1 MARFEK
7 GAERP
12 MNAGRKLGSVNKTTP
27 LLKDAIL
34 LAGCVAG
41 GRLVEREIIER
52 RARDAAENDSPE
64 SAGELKQAVEENGS
78 LVGYLSWLALEHP
91 TAYAPL
97 LGRVLPLQIRVD
109 SPKDRVYR
117 TVEEIKR
124 EIRARVPRHVL
135 ESLLIDD
142 SSSDSPENR
151 DDRLRGDGGADGDGG
166 VDGDNGDNGDNGDGG
181 VDGGG

>member
-1 MARFEK
+1 MARFVK

-41 GRLVEREIIER
+41 DRLVEREIIER

-78 LVGYLSWLALEHP
+78 LIGYLSWLALEHP

-109 SPKDRVYR
+109 SPKVVYR
-117 TVEEIKR
+117 TFEEIKR
-124 EIRARVPRHVL
+124 EIRARVPKDVL
-135 ESLLIDD
+135 EMLLIDD

-151 DDRLRGDGGADGDGG
+151 DDELHGDGGIDGDDGDG
-166 VDGDNGDNGDNGDGG
+166 GDGG

>member
-41 GRLVEREIIER
+41 DRLVEREIIER

-78 LVGYLSWLALEHP
+78 LVATYRGWRSSTRPRTRRCSAASCRSRSESIAP
-91 TAYAPL
+91 RTACTAPL
-97 LGRVLPLQIRVD
+97 RRSSEKSGRACRG
-109 SPKDRVYR
+109 
-117 TVEEIKR
+117 TC
-124 EIRARVPRHVL
+124 
-135 ESLLIDD
+135 
-142 SSSDSPENR
+142 SSR
-151 DDRLRGDGGADGDGG
+151 C
-166 VDGDNGDNGDNGDGG
+166 
-181 VDGGG
+181 

>member
-1 MARFEK
+1 
-7 GAERP
+7 

-41 GRLVEREIIER
+41 DRLVEREIIER
-52 RARDAAENDSPE
+52 RARDAAANDSPE

-117 TVEEIKR
+117 TFEEIKR
-124 EIRARVPRHVL
+124 EIRARVPKQEL
-135 ESLLIDD
+135 ESLLIDVIG
-142 SSSDSPENR
+142 SYSPEDR
-151 DDRLRGDGGADGDGG
+151 DDELHGDGG
-166 VDGDNGDNGDNGDGG
+166 VDGDGGDGG